1 MTYLYEI
8 KNIKTKEISCIEVF
22 APLEIGV
29 IIGWGVNPDGS
40 EAEWKV
46 ISRI

>member
-8 KNIKTKEISCIEVF
+8 KNIKTKETSCIEVF

-40 EAEWKV
+40 AAQWKV
-46 ISRI
+46 MSRI

>member
-8 KNIKTKEISCIEVF
+8 KNIKTKETSCIEVF

-29 IIGWGVNPDGS
+29 IIGWGINSDGS
-40 EAEWKV
+40 EAKWEV
-46 ISRI
+46 TSRI

>member
-8 KNIKTKEISCIEVF
+8 KNIKTKETSCIEVF

-29 IIGWGVNPDGS
+29 IIGWGVNPDG
-40 EAEWKV
+40 AQHNGK
-46 ISRI
+46 

>member
-8 KNIKTKEISCIEVF
+8 KNIKTKETSCIEVF

-29 IIGWGVNPDGS
+29 TIGRGVNPDGT
-40 EAEWKV
+40 EAEWEV